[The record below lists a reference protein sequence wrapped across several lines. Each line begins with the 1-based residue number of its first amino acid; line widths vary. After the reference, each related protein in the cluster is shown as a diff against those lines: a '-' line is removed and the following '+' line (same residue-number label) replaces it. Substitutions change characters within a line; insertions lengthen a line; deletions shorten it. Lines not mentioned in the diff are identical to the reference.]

1 MPQTILDERKDS
13 IAFKGQ
19 GNHKKAQGAI
29 ACGKNSLSG
38 AVSQRACVFCG
49 ARVVLNP
56 ITDAFHLIH
65 GPIGCASYTWDIRGS
80 LASESDLYRN
90 SYSTDLTEKEV
101 VFGGVEKLRA
111 AVKEIHLVH
120 RPKLMFIYST
130 CLVGIIGD
138 DVDSVCREAEKLYG
152 MRVINVKAPGF
163 AGHKAM
169 GYRLACEAI
178 MKVLSPKPAQAGLAP
193 TLPGTINLLGDYNL
207 AGEAWI
213 IENYFREMGLSVLT
227 TFTGDATY
235 EKLKKSSQASLN
247 LVQCAGSMTYL
258 ARSMEESFGIPY
270 LRVSFFGLSD
280 TESSLTKVADLLGD
294 QPARAKAQALCQREK
309 ALAQA
314 QIAPY
319 LPRLQGKKAAIFVG
333 GGFKAISLMRQFKE
347 LGMSTVLV
355 GTQTGTPEDYEV
367 MAGLAD
373 QGTVILDDANPSEL
387 ETFMRQKGADL
398 LVGGVKER
406 PLAFKL
412 GVAFCDHNHERKMP
426 LAGFAGAVNFAR
438 EINLSI
444 NSPVWQ
450 VLRERSALFTKDS
463 AQAPKPSDLKADQ
476 LEKAQLD
483 EPNNLP
489 SQKLINPEVLEAIS
503 S

>member
-489 SQKLINPEVLEAIS
+489 SQKLINPEFLEAIS